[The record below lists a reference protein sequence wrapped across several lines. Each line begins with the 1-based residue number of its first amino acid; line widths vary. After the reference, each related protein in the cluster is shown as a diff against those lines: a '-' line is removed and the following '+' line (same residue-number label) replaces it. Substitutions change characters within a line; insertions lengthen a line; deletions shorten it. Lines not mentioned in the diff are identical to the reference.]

1 MSDCFIRWGTFNCE
15 HILEKNVA
23 LKRSHPT
30 KQSLML
36 QKGGF
41 LGGLSAKNVCLINV
55 Q

>member
-1 MSDCFIRWGTFNCE
+1 MSDCFIRWGTFNCG

-36 QKGGF
+36 QKGLFPGD
-41 LGGLSAKNVCLINV
+41 LSTEDVRLINV